1 MFEAAD
7 IRPGNVLLLQGVSR
21 AGRGIIRRRGFRW
34 VVLDTQPHVEFD
46 LEPGPWLAVTPLS
59 SPLGL
64 RWIHML
70 ADEDLIIT
78 GRYRVLPAAA

>member
-21 AGRGIIRRRGFRW
+21 AGRGVIRRCGFRW
-34 VVLDTQPHVEFD
+34 VVLDTQPYVEFD
-46 LEPGPWLAVTPLS
+46 SEPGPWLAVTPLHAS
-59 SPLGL
+59 RGL
-64 RWIHML
+64 RWIHVL
-70 ADEDLIIT
+70 EDDDLIIT